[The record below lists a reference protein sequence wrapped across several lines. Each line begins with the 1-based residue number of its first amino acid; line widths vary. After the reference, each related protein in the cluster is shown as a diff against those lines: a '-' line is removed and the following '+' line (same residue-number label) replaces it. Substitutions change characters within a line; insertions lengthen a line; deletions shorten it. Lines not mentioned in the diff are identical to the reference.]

1 MKNNVVKKCVSI
13 IVSFAIF
20 SALSVPAFAAT
31 VTDNQIKAYWL
42 DEFMETPTDDFDVIY
57 FTDDDLFDLLE
68 SYGVEVNRPEF
79 SGIQPFKVGV
89 NKIVRTS
96 DNSWDIYL
104 SSTVLKTIKGA
115 GVVSTVLLNAIPTIG
130 PFLSVLAAY
139 LISENIDSSCG
150 WIFHIKTKVI
160 QKGEEWGYKQ
170 YVASKTKQ

>member
-104 SSTVLKTIKGA
+104 SSCTSQHILDTYCQKI
-115 GVVSTVLLNAIPTIG
+115 I
-130 PFLSVLAAY
+130 LS
-139 LISENIDSSCG
+139 NC
-150 WIFHIKTKVI
+150 IFQT
-160 QKGEEWGYKQ
+160 
-170 YVASKTKQ
+170 